1 MSRSQ
6 ALRDL
11 QFALEKCYSGDQ
23 STEAGCVAD
32 ALEDLGWALTP
43 APLRRVAQEPL
54 PLASTAGLPK
64 RRSS

>member
-11 QFALEKCYSGDQ
+11 QHALEICYAGDQ
-23 STEAGCVAD
+23 SIEAGCVAD

-54 PLASTAGLPK
+54 PLASTAALPK
-64 RRSS
+64 RRTS